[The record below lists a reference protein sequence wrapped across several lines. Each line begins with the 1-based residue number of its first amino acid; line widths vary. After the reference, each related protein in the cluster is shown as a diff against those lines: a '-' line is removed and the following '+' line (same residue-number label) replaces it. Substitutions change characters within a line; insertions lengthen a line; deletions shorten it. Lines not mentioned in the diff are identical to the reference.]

1 MNAINL
7 RDGNNITLNSNTFN
21 VGGIKALN
29 GLAGGLV
36 QNGVALA
43 MGGNANFNLLSFKG
57 VGMLEFSFGK
67 DGIKSKIGMGG
78 TNISIQNL
86 RVAVAGYKE
95 ASKVTDW
102 KYGNEQSS
110 STLNS
115 INMLG
120 YTTSGM
126 NQQLA
131 KDIWSEKLAVE
142 YGNTGNDYGNYT
154 LGDSKIMLSDNLLGG
169 GRAGSAKLATVMS
182 HEGSHYYGN
191 RVEAIAH
198 MSAADTYSQLNQKFK
213 LQADTSFS
221 MEMLAGIMNT
231 DNWKENTGDVD
242 HWTLMDDGSLAYDGK
257 ANLYDENGNLIYKTE
272 KTGLEGSLVEILYG
286 KNATTEQI
294 DEVRNL
300 MDKNFSHYTVG
311 DDANNKDNWY
321 WNGKVTEENM
331 GKQISGLT
339 VFGKYGNS
347 IVSQAYAHHF
357 DSTVDAMYAYKN
369 GIDIGAVD
377 INVTALFSMDRFREL
392 YKEKSLFYES
402 AGALVDYDETT
413 ISQKYKQKYPG
424 NYANYDELHY
434 GIDLVAKDK
443 LGNHVDNVKIKTGLS
458 GKVVSNSLDAGDGT
472 GAGNSVHIQ
481 YGFSFE
487 RSFISTGIYGEY
499 DHLTDQSKLPVN
511 ILVTS
516 TMDVGIMG
524 STGNSTG
531 QHLHYS
537 VYTTGQ
543 NNYSDTTMQILFGK
557 NYVGSV
563 MQSISTNEDGSKEY
577 NNKYVYDPTYFFIN
591 NRSRR

>member
-1 MNAINL
+1 MHHNMQ
-7 RDGNNITLNSNTFN
+7 
-21 VGGIKALN
+21 KAEKTM
-29 GLAGGLV
+29 
-36 QNGVALA
+36 QTIEED
-43 MGGNANFNLLSFKG
+43 M
-57 VGMLEFSFGK
+57 
-67 DGIKSKIGMGG
+67 
-78 TNISIQNL
+78 
-86 RVAVAGYKE
+86 KE
-95 ASKVTDW
+95 A
-102 KYGNEQSS
+102 
-110 STLNS
+110 
-115 INMLG
+115 
-120 YTTSGM
+120 
-126 NQQLA
+126 
-131 KDIWSEKLAVE
+131 
-142 YGNTGNDYGNYT
+142 
-154 LGDSKIMLSDNLLGG
+154 
-169 GRAGSAKLATVMS
+169 SAKLA
-182 HEGSHYYGN
+182 
-191 RVEAIAH
+191 A
-198 MSAADTYSQLNQKFK
+198 
-213 LQADTSFS
+213 
-221 MEMLAGIMNT
+221 
-231 DNWKENTGDVD
+231 
-242 HWTLMDDGSLAYDGK
+242 
-257 ANLYDENGNLIYKTE
+257 
-272 KTGLEGSLVEILYG
+272 
-286 KNATTEQI
+286 EQI

-357 DSTVDAMYAYKN
+357 DSTVGGLYAFMN
-369 GIDIGAVD
+369 GIDIGTVD
-377 INVTALFSMDRFREL
+377 MKATAFFSMDRFREL
-392 YKEKSLFYES
+392 YKAKSLFYES

-434 GIDLVAKDK
+434 GIDLVANDK

-487 RSFISTGIYGEY
+487 GSFISTGIYGEY
-499 DHLTDQSKLPVN
+499 DHLTDQSKLSVN
-511 ILVTS
+511 MLVTS